1 MVTVKVNT
9 ISTSSTNNVAMQ
21 VPLNLKNYT
30 TTERDAL
37 TSAAG
42 DIIYNETDNKVQFYN
57 GSAWS
62 DL

>member
-21 VPLNLKNYT
+21 VPLNLKNLSS
-30 TTERDAL
+30 DPAANV
-37 TSAAG
+37 SSAG
-42 DIIYNETDNKVQFYN
+42 DIYYNTTSNKVRFYSTSWN
-57 GSAWS
+57 

>member
-21 VPLNLKNYT
+21 CALNLKNLSSDPAANVSSAGDLYYNT
-30 TTERDAL
+30 TT
-37 TSAAG
+37 
-42 DIIYNETDNKVQFYN
+42 NKVRFYSTSWN
-57 GSAWS
+57 

>member
-21 VPLNLKNYT
+21 CALNLKNLAS
-30 TTERDAL
+30 DPAANV
-37 TSAAG
+37 SSAG
-42 DIIYNETDNKVQFYN
+42 DIYYNTTSNKVRFYSTSWN
-57 GSAWS
+57 

>member
-21 VPLNLKNYT
+21 VPLNLKNLASDPADVDST
-30 TTERDAL
+30 
-37 TSAAG
+37 AG
-42 DIIYNETDNKVQFYN
+42 DIYYNTTSNKVRFFSTSWN
-57 GSAWS
+57 

>member
-21 VPLNLKNYT
+21 CALNLKNLSS
-30 TTERDAL
+30 DPAANV
-37 TSAAG
+37 SSAG
-42 DIIYNETDNKVQFYN
+42 DIYYNTTSNKVRFRSS
-57 GSAWS
+57 SAWN